1 MITDF
6 MNEINAISNDAN
18 SVNSRSDN
26 DVRTP
31 KQVQSSSEIASIT
44 GVASSCRYGSE
55 WCALVVIG
63 TIGFAWSLGST
74 SMVTRGCGES
84 NRGSGIIPSCLFP
97 GNAVASLTSH
107 LLVQGR
113 W

>member
-74 SMVTRGCGES
+74 SMVTRGYGDA
-84 NRGSGIIPSCLFP
+84 RL
-97 GNAVASLTSH
+97 
-107 LLVQGR
+107 

>member
-55 WCALVVIG
+55 WYALVVIG
-63 TIGFAWSLGST
+63 TIRL
-74 SMVTRGCGES
+74 R
-84 NRGSGIIPSCLFP
+84 L
-97 GNAVASLTSH
+97 VAGQHQYGDARL
-107 LLVQGR
+107 R
-113 W
+113 